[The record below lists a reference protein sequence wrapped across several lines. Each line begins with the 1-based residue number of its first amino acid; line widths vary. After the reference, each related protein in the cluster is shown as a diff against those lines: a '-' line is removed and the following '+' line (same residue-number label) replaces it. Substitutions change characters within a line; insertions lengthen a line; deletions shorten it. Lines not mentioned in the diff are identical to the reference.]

1 MNILKM
7 IQRED
12 VAHLFKSYG
21 LLGIEVDERHIA
33 MFNYMYALGI
43 EAGKAQAKA
52 AVEWRINGP
61 LWAKFI
67 EENICAS

>member
-1 MNILKM
+1 M

-12 VAHLFKSYG
+12 VAHLFKDFR

-43 EAGKAQAKA
+43 EAGKAKAKA
-52 AVEWRINGP
+52 AVEWRINGN
-61 LWAKFI
+61 LMKQFI
-67 EENICAS
+67 EEEICL

>member
-1 MNILKM
+1 M

-12 VAHLFKSYG
+12 VAHLFKDFG

-43 EAGKAQAKA
+43 DAGKARAKS
-52 AVEWRINGP
+52 AVEWRISGP
-61 LWAKFI
+61 MWAKFI
-67 EENICAS
+67 EEDLCP